1 MRVSELQSSDSLLIT
16 GNVFLRQL
24 RNRSGRKWK
33 CHTFSCVWLF
43 ATLWTIAWQGL
54 QSIEF
59 SKSKNTGVGY
69 HFLPQGIFLIQGSNL
84 GILHCRHILYRLSQQ
99 GSGGGKTSPH
109 LPHFEADLKV
119 VPIGKPTQAI
129 NKLHNQGHS
138 PKFTILW
145 YKHLWKH
152 FTLLG
157 LPETCNRVL

>member
-33 CHTFSCVWLF
+33 CHSLSCVWLF

-99 GSGGGKTSPH
+99 GSGGGKTS
-109 LPHFEADLKV
+109 DLKV

-129 NKLHNQGHS
+129 NKLPNQGHS

-157 LPETCNRVL
+157 LPETCNRVLQ